1 MNRIA
6 ALRKERKLS
15 QKELGTIIGVAQN
28 TICNWE
34 NGKRE
39 PDYESLK
46 KLAFF
51 FDCSTDYLLGTVSF
65 GRTFVADI
73 KTDKEIDWAG
83 RLQSQNMQEKKS
95 VSKIEHAGPGGVRI
109 PVLGSV
115 PSGIPI
121 EAIEDILDWEEIPA
135 SMCSGDREYF
145 ALQVQGDSMWPD
157 YLTGDVVII
166 RKTPCCESGDDCV
179 VYINGYDATLKQV
192 KLGEDGSLSIIPRN
206 PNYPPKTYTA
216 KEVQNLPV
224 SIAGVVVELRRK
236 VGRG

>member
-1 MNRIA
+1 MEY
-6 ALRKERKLS
+6 L
-15 QKELGTIIGVAQN
+15 KELRTKKRDSQQAVADYLEITRQAYSN
-28 TICNWE
+28 YE
-34 NGKRE
+34 NGNRQ
-39 PDYESLK
+39 PDNETLL
-46 KLAFF
+46 KLAEYFNISV
-51 FDCSTDYLLGTVSF
+51 DELLRGPK
-65 GRTFVADI
+65 
-73 KTDKEIDWAG
+73 KTPAP
-83 RLQSQNMQEKKS
+83 KS
-95 VSKIEHAGPGGVRI
+95 GHASPGGIWI

-115 PSGIPI
+115 PAGIPI
-121 EAIEDILDWEEIPA
+121 EAVEDILDWEEIPA
-135 SMCSGDREYF
+135 SMCSGGREYF

-166 RKTPCCESGDDCV
+166 RKTPCCESGEDCV

-216 KEVQNLPV
+216 EEVHDLPV

>member
-1 MNRIA
+1 MTRI
-6 ALRKERKLS
+6 
-15 QKELGTIIGVAQN
+15 KELRCNRGETQENISNLIGITRGAYAN
-28 TICNWE
+28 IE

-39 PDYESLK
+39 PDIRTMNI
-46 KLAFF
+46 LASHFMV
-51 FDCSTDYLLGTVSF
+51 TIDYLLGREEAEKSTPTPKS
-65 GRTFVADI
+65 GRA
-73 KTDKEIDWAG
+73 
-83 RLQSQNMQEKKS
+83 S
-95 VSKIEHAGPGGVRI
+95 PGAVRI

-115 PSGIPI
+115 PAGIPI
-121 EAIEDILDWEEIPA
+121 EAIEDILDWEEIPV

-166 RKTPCCESGDDCV
+166 RKTPCCESGEDCV
-179 VYINGYDATLKQV
+179 VYVNGYDATLKQV

-216 KEVQNLPV
+216 EEVRDLPV

>member
-115 PSGIPI
+115 PAGIPI